1 MLQKPRLVREVVGQR
16 TLPRRRRRLFHPL
29 AHLPLALLQVLHHDA
44 VAPKVR
50 AGQVHDEAAEVRA
63 LHADDQQHLASLGV
77 QPARAD
83 ERGRPVRS
91 LAAEAEELRDAPRRR
106 PSGSLAVRSPRA
118 VALAEEDARAH
129 APAREFLDPPLELA
143 HEVFVPAH
151 VRREHD
157 VLQQPEEF
165 RASAPSFGDAR
176 RDAVGGVRDG
186 LRQDL
191 RVVVL
196 QRALRVQL
204 VQRVATVL
212 QVRVVN
218 AEVPRVVP
226 QRRDVEREDLELGER
241 AVAALDDLPGQAVR
255 RREHLLAVER
265 AVVGH
270 RAVAGVH
277 VREEPARQPVFDA
290 EVRQQPGLVEDREA
304 RLDELELVAVVS
316 VVGVVTVLVVDAWGT
331 GEVPRVVR
339 VLHRGRGHSIRRAER
354 GLEVSVG

>member
-1 MLQKPRLVREVVGQR
+1 MTRPLRSAHFMQMISSISRLSVSSLRARTSAGALSARSPPKRRSSVMPPAPAPAVR
-16 TLPRRRRRLFHPL
+16 
-29 AHLPLALLQVLHHDA
+29 
-44 VAPKVR
+44 
-50 AGQVHDEAAEVRA
+50 
-63 LHADDQQHLASLGV
+63 
-77 QPARAD
+77 
-83 ERGRPVRS
+83 
-91 LAAEAEELRDAPRRR
+91 
-106 PSGSLAVRSPRA
+106 VRSPRA

-143 HEVFVPAH
+143 HEVLVPAH

-157 VLQQPEEF
+157 VRQQPEEF
-165 RASAPSFGDAR
+165 RASAPGFGDAR
-176 RDAVGGVRDG
+176 RDAVGGVRDD

-212 QVRVVN
+212 QVRVVD

-290 EVRQQPGLVEDREA
+290 EVHQQPGLVEDREA
-304 RLDELELVAVVS
+304 CLDELELVAVVS
-316 VVGVVTVLVVDAWGT
+316 VVGVETVLVVDAQGT
-331 GEVPRVVR
+331 GVVPWVVWL
-339 VLHRGRGHSIRRAER
+339 LHRGHLSGRGRSTRRAER

>member
-1 MLQKPRLVREVVGQR
+1 MSV
-16 TLPRRRRRLFHPL
+16 
-29 AHLPLALLQVLHHDA
+29 
-44 VAPKVR
+44 
-50 AGQVHDEAAEVRA
+50 
-63 LHADDQQHLASLGV
+63 
-77 QPARAD
+77 
-83 ERGRPVRS
+83 
-91 LAAEAEELRDAPRRR
+91 
-106 PSGSLAVRSPRA
+106 
-118 VALAEEDARAH
+118 
-129 APAREFLDPPLELA
+129 
-143 HEVFVPAH
+143 
-151 VRREHD
+151 
-157 VLQQPEEF
+157 QQPEEF
-165 RASAPSFGDAR
+165 RASPLGFGDAR
-176 RDAVGGVRDG
+176 RDAVGGVRDD

-316 VVGVVTVLVVDAWGT
+316 VVGVETVLVVDAQGT
-331 GEVPRVVR
+331 GVVPRVVW
-339 VLHRGRGHSIRRAER
+339 VLHRGHGRSTRRAER